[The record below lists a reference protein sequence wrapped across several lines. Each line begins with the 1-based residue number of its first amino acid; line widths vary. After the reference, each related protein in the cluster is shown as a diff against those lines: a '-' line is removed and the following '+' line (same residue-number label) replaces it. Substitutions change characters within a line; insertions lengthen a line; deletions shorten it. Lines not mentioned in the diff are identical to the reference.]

1 MSADASPLPIGRP
14 VRRRREVRVLAVA
27 VLAVVGVWLSLRPH
41 LSYYNV
47 ASGSMEPT
55 LPVGDRVAVNRS
67 SGAPQVG
74 DIVVFHAPGGAD
86 PATPVCGAD
95 AQGAG
100 YPQPCGVSTPQ
111 RSGTTLLKRVIAG
124 PGDLIS
130 IVDGHAV
137 RNGTAEHEP
146 YIASCGDASR
156 CSFPTPVK
164 VPVGSYF
171 VLGDN
176 RGASD
181 DSRFWGPVPG
191 SWIIG
196 TVVRCSLLGALC
208 HPAR

>member
-1 MSADASPLPIGRP
+1 ML
-14 VRRRREVRVLAVA
+14 VVVVLS
-27 VLAVVGVWLSLRPH
+27 LVGVWLGLRQD

-55 LPVGDRVAVNRS
+55 LPVGDRVAVDRS
-67 SGAPQVG
+67 SRAPHVG

-86 PATPVCGAD
+86 PATPLCGANTE
-95 AQGAG
+95 GAG
-100 YPQPCGVSTPQ
+100 YAQPCGVSTPQ
-111 RSGTTLLKRVIAG
+111 QSGTALLKRVIAG

-130 IVDGHAV
+130 IVNGHAV
-137 RNGTAEHEP
+137 RNGTTAHEP
-146 YIASCGDASR
+146 YAAPCDDASR

-164 VPVGSYF
+164 VPAGAYY

-196 TVVRCSLLGALC
+196 TVVRCSVWGAVC
-208 HPAR
+208 HPSH